1 MFLRV
6 YIWQRCSEPMST
18 GPCLFV
24 GQELGKPLSDPDFRG
39 CFVDLSKA
47 LGLRYWQVGHDD
59 FSYVSGSFV
68 ANVSGVMEALREAGA
83 LRPPPLVSS

>member
-1 MFLRV
+1 MGPGDPVPAVIELNRRWQSV
-6 YIWQRCSEPMST
+6 YCYVQ
-18 GPCLFV
+18 LAN
-24 GQELGKPLSDPDFRG
+24 
-39 CFVDLSKA
+39 A